1 MELLNSIL
9 VKPFADMAG
18 APDFL
23 LQVLW
28 EGLVAGVL
36 YALIALGFVLIY
48 KSSRIFNFAQGIMV
62 VFAALTLVTLYE
74 KDVPALLALPLTPLI
89 SLIAGVVIL
98 IMPRLLNYIVAIYLI
113 IIGLLGLFPQLA
125 A

>member
-1 MELLNSIL
+1 MDLLNAIL
-9 VKPFADMAG
+9 LKPFADMAA

-62 VFAALTLVTLYE
+62 VFAALTLIGFHE
-74 KDVPALLALPLTPLI
+74 QFSA
-89 SLIAGVVIL
+89 AGFS
-98 IMPRLLNYIVAIYLI
+98 
-113 IIGLLGLFPQLA
+113 GHA
-125 A
+125 ACLRRPDPDRRW